1 MKQRNLKLISLL
13 ISLVL
18 SLIIFTS
25 CTPPVFYL
33 EYDKSADIVS
43 VEIVKY
49 NNTDLI
55 RTDVEKDIKNYN
67 FDYEEKLFSVAE
79 ETAKALIEDLNYVT
93 FNKYRNNIPVEPADV
108 CIKLIN
114 SDNSFYIIYCT
125 VENYYEGSNNKIYPN
140 MYSGI
145 FKYSAAGDC
154 VSHYTDISYEQQYI
168 LLLYKYFN
176 NDLADYISSLNTY

>member
-1 MKQRNLKLISLL
+1 MKQRSLKLIPLL

-49 NNTDLI
+49 NNTNLI
-55 RTDVEKDIKNYN
+55 RADAEKDIKNYN
-67 FDYEEKLFSVAE
+67 FDCEKKLFSVAE
-79 ETAKALIEDLNYVT
+79 ETAEALVKDLKYIT
-93 FNKYRNNIPVEPADV
+93 FNEYEKNIPVEPADV

-114 SDNSFYIIYCT
+114 SDGCFYIIYCT
-125 VENYYEGSNNKIYPN
+125 VEDYYEGANNRIYPS

-154 VSHYTDISYEQQYI
+154 VAYHTDISYEQQYI

-176 NDLADYISSLNTY
+176 SDLADYISSLNV